1 MTPNQ
6 TKQKQLLE
14 LLQEGPVMVFIDT
27 RCPGVLVPERFR
39 GEPDLKLNFDYAF
52 RIPDFEVRE
61 DGLIATLSFSQT
73 PHFCALPFESIWQM
87 VNTKNQKNFAYP
99 ESFPLEMIHE
109 LLGQARR
116 GLQVPPEMVE
126 LLQRALTLP
135 RPEPQMLQNPP
146 RPKNAKPSLSIVSEA
161 PAETVEAL
169 HPAPEVETEPE
180 PETTPEPPK
189 RSHLK
194 LVK

>member
-27 RCPGVLVPERFR
+27 RCPGVVVPERFR
-39 GEPDLKLNFDYAF
+39 GSPDLKLNFDYAF
-52 RIPDFEVRE
+52 HIPDFEVRE
-61 DGLIATLSFSQT
+61 DGLVATLSFSQT
-73 PHFCALPFESIWQM
+73 PHFCAIPFEAIWQM

-99 ESFPLEMIHE
+99 ESFPHEVIHE

-116 GLQVPPEMVE
+116 GLKVPPEMVE
-126 LLQRALTLP
+126 LLQHVLTLP
-135 RPEPQMLQNPP
+135 KPEPQMLQNPP
-146 RPKNAKPSLSIVSEA
+146 RPKNAKPALSIVSEA
-161 PAETVEAL
+161 PEEPTETS
-169 HPAPEVETEPE
+169 TPE
-180 PETTPEPPK
+180 PDPEPPK